1 MHPIR
6 FSRIFLPA
14 TLIIAIAAA
23 AYGQS
28 PNGRQVMNFDNNWR
42 FHLGHATDPHR
53 DFEYSIANILA
64 KTGDAGNTCIR
75 MDFDDRSWQSVQLP
89 HDWAVSLPFGQVS
102 NEDVDAH
109 GYHAVGALF
118 PENSIGWYR
127 KTFTLPHGDSGRRF
141 VLRFDGIFRD
151 SKVWINNCYLG
162 GHFSGYG
169 GAAYDITD
177 FIHFGSD
184 NTVVVRVDA
193 SQYEGWFYEG
203 AGIYRHAWLESFPNV
218 HAVELGGVFV
228 HTTTTGD
235 QAAVT
240 IETRVVD
247 EEIHA
252 ADATVSAY
260 ITDRDGNKIVQGPEQ
275 SLALAMGKDG
285 LVTQSINVAHA
296 RLWSLDDPYLYRAVV
311 LVRSVGGAVDSVKVR
326 FGIRTITIDKD
337 KGLFV
342 NGQPVKVH
350 GVCCHQDHAGVG
362 SALPD
367 YLQYYRIQL
376 LKEMG
381 ANAYRT
387 SHNPPTPELLDA
399 CDSLG
404 MLVLD
409 ETRLL
414 NSGPEYGGEFE
425 RLILRDRNH
434 PSVFMWSIGNEEW
447 MIQEWNIGKRI
458 AQTQILRQEELD
470 PTRTCTYAAN
480 VGNVWT
486 GVNEVIP
493 VRGFNYNL
501 SGLDAYRAAH
511 PDQPVIGTEVA
522 STVSTRGIYE
532 MDTVNAYVPDYDS
545 VAPSWASTAEY
556 WWRIAAA
563 RDWFMGGFAW
573 TGFDYRGEPTP
584 FSWPDIN
591 SHFGIMD
598 MCGFPKTVY
607 YYYQS
612 WWTDKD
618 VLHIAPNWNWKGMQG
633 KPVPVWV
640 NTNADNVELFL
651 NGKSLGKKEMP
662 RNGHLEWMV
671 SYAPGRLEAVAYK
684 RGRKLTAFV
693 ETTGEPYKIVV
704 KPSKTS
710 LAADGRDAV
719 VCNISVVDRQGREVP
734 NAQNLLHF
742 SVTGAAKIIGVGNGN
757 PSSHEPDKCADGEW
771 QRHLFNGKCQVILQ
785 SDHDFNGWAS
795 YPPLSGIDDL
805 SDISVNVTGNGL
817 QDGQSSIHW
826 GYLMGPAKN

>member
-1 MHPIR
+1 
-6 FSRIFLPA
+6 
-14 TLIIAIAAA
+14 
-23 AYGQS
+23 
-28 PNGRQVMNFDNNWR
+28 
-42 FHLGHATDPHR
+42 
-53 DFEYSIANILA
+53 
-64 KTGDAGNTCIR
+64 
-75 MDFDDRSWQSVQLP
+75 
-89 HDWAVSLPFGQVS
+89 
-102 NEDVDAH
+102 
-109 GYHAVGALF
+109 
-118 PENSIGWYR
+118 
-127 KTFTLPHGDSGRRF
+127 
-141 VLRFDGIFRD
+141 
-151 SKVWINNCYLG
+151 
-162 GHFSGYG
+162 
-169 GAAYDITD
+169 
-177 FIHFGSD
+177 
-184 NTVVVRVDA
+184 
-193 SQYEGWFYEG
+193 
-203 AGIYRHAWLESFPNV
+203 
-218 HAVELGGVFV
+218 
-228 HTTTTGD
+228 
-235 QAAVT
+235 
-240 IETRVVD
+240 
-247 EEIHA
+247 
-252 ADATVSAY
+252 
-260 ITDRDGNKIVQGPEQ
+260 
-275 SLALAMGKDG
+275 MGKDG

-447 MIQEWNIGKRI
+447 MIQEWNMGKRI

-501 SGLDAYRAAH
+501 EGLDAYRAAH
-511 PDQPVIGTEVA
+511 PNQPVIGTEVA
-522 STVSTRGIYE
+522 STVSTRGIYVK
-532 MDTVNAYVPDYDS
+532 DTVNAYVPDYDS

-556 WWRIAAA
+556 WWRIAAP

-584 FSWPDIN
+584 FGWPDIN

-618 VLHIAPNWNWKGMQG
+618 VLHIAPNWNWKGMPG

-651 NGKSLGKKEMP
+651 NGKSLGKKDMP

-671 SYAPGRLEAVAYK
+671 NYIPGKLEAIAYK
-684 RGRKLTAFV
+684 KGKKLTAVV

-704 KPSKTS
+704 QPSKTS

-734 NAQNLLHF
+734 DAQSLLHF
-742 SVTGAAKIIGVGNGN
+742 SVTGHAKIIGVGNGD
-757 PSSHEPDKCADGEW
+757 PSSHEPDKCADGGW
-771 QRHLFNGKCQVILQ
+771 QRHLFNGRCQVILQ
-785 SDHDFNGWAS
+785 S
-795 YPPLSGIDDL
+795 SGPDDL
-805 SDISVNVTGNGL
+805 GAIHLSVTGNGL
-817 QDGQSSIHW
+817 QDGLASIQ
-826 GYLMGPAKN
+826 

>member
-1 MHPIR
+1 MNHIR
-6 FSRIFLPA
+6 QSIFILIIFLTVCARAQKSPA
-14 TLIIAIAAA
+14 D
-23 AYGQS
+23 GV
-28 PNGRQVMNFDNNWR
+28 GVVRQHRSFDNDWK
-42 FHLGHATDPHR
+42 FHFGSTTDPHR
-53 DFEYSIANILA
+53 DFNYTIANILS
-64 KTGDAGNTCIR
+64 KTGDVGNTCIR
-75 MDFDDRSWQSVQLP
+75 MDFDDHSWSAVQLP
-89 HDWAVSLPFGQVS
+89 HDWAVALPFSHVA

-109 GYHAVGALF
+109 GYHTVGALF

-127 KTFTLPHGDSGRRF
+127 KTFTVDRPDSGKRI

-162 GHFSGYG
+162 GRFSGYG

-177 FIHFGSD
+177 FVRFNAS

-203 AGIYRHAWLESFPNV
+203 AGIYRHAWLDLYSNLHIADE
-218 HAVELGGVFV
+218 GGVFV
-228 HTTTTGD
+228 HTTTDGD
-235 QAAVT
+235 QSKVAV
-240 IETRVVD
+240 ETRVIN
-247 EEIHA
+247 EESHA
-252 ADATVSAY
+252 ADVTVAAY
-260 ITDRDGNKIVQGPEQ
+260 ITDRDGNRVAQAAEQ
-275 SLALAMGKDG
+275 TLALAMGADG
-285 LVTQSINVAHA
+285 AVVQSMTATHA
-296 RLWSLDDPYLYRAVV
+296 QLWSLDNPYLYRATV
-311 LVRSVGGAVDSVKVR
+311 LVRSGGKTIDSTTVR

-342 NGQPVKVH
+342 NGQPVKVQ

-367 YLQYYRIQL
+367 YLQYYRIRL

-381 ANAYRT
+381 VNGYRT

-414 NSGPEYGGEFE
+414 NSGVEYGGEFE

-434 PSVFMWSIGNEEW
+434 PSVFMWSIGNEEYV
-447 MIQEWNIGKRI
+447 IQGSNTGRRI
-458 AQTQILRQEELD
+458 ARHQVLRQQKLD

-480 VGNVWT
+480 EGNYFP

-501 SGLDAYRAAH
+501 NGLDAYRAAH

-522 STVSTRGIYE
+522 STVSTRGIYIK
-532 MDTVNAYVPDYDS
+532 DTVNAYVPDYDS

-556 WWRIAAA
+556 WWRIAAG
-563 RDWFMGGFAW
+563 REWFMGGFAW

-618 VLHIAPNWNWKGMQG
+618 VLHIAPHWNWKGKEGQ
-633 KPVPVWV
+633 PIAVWV
-640 NTNADNVELFL
+640 NSNSDRVELFL
-651 NGKSLGKKEMP
+651 NGRSLGKKEMP

-671 SYAPGRLEAVAYK
+671 NYAPGKLEAIGWK
-684 RGRKLTAFV
+684 KGRKLTATV
-693 ETTGEPYKIVV
+693 ETTGQPYTIIIHAS
-704 KPSKTS
+704 KPT
-710 LAADGRDAV
+710 LLADGRDAV
-719 VCNISVVDRQGREVP
+719 VVNVSVTDRQGREVP
-734 NAQNLLHF
+734 DADNLLHF
-742 SVTGAAKIIGVGNGN
+742 AVTGPAKIIGVGNGN
-757 PSSHEPDKCADGEW
+757 PSSHEPDQYTDGGW
-771 QRHLFNGKCQVILQ
+771 QRQLFNGRCQVILQ
-785 SDHDFNGWAS
+785 SAPGAAT
-795 YPPLSGIDDL
+795 GE
-805 SDISVNVTGNGL
+805 ISLKVTSEGL
-817 QDGQSSIHW
+817 PEKVLTIGQ
-826 GYLMGPAKN
+826 